1 MTKIKN
7 KRYIGLPILLLFV
20 CAFTAF
26 GQGKINIEY
35 AETLLGAKN
44 EDGEPYRKLVGDV
57 VLRQGNTRIFGD
69 SVILYS
75 QKNITEVFGERVRVE
90 EGDSITVIGD
100 KLIYNG
106 NTRVAEMRDDV
117 IYRDPSMTLY
127 SDNLDYDLNLSMAY
141 YYAGGRLVDTVNV
154 LTSREGAYN
163 TITNMA
169 SFKDS
174 VVLVNPDY
182 TLESDTL
189 RYNTVSKVAYTLG
202 PTVITRNDG
211 TQLYAQAGSEYIT
224 TEKQSIFGLG
234 TIETESYVISG
245 DQLFFDELSQL
256 YRATAN
262 VEMVSKE
269 NDVVITGDSAIYRK
283 EVGITKIYGQAV
295 MRRPMQTDTL
305 YLSAD
310 TLVSLEDSIPERER
324 ILAYQDVRIY
334 RSDLQAL
341 SDSLSYHITD
351 SILYFYQDPIMWNGG
366 SQIVADSI
374 NVEIIGGQVKRMNT
388 AENSFVISQDTIR
401 NYNQVK
407 GRKMIAYFDQGSINQ
422 IDVNGNGE
430 SIYFAL
436 EGDTILVGMNKIIGS
451 DLKIAFTDD
460 QVSDIRVYVKPQ
472 ASFFPP
478 HEITDETKRLENF
491 SWRAS
496 ERPSKAQVIKR
507 TPLKKTSDEEPTPE
521 EQDQGDEGISSED
534 DDKRRKNSELP
545 LPKEN

>member
-1 MTKIKN
+1 MLKVKKIH
-7 KRYIGLPILLLFV
+7 YSTLPILMLFV
-20 CAFTAF
+20 CSFSAF
-26 GQGKINIEY
+26 GQGNINIEN
-35 AETLLGAKN
+35 ADTLVGSKN
-44 EDGEPYRKLVGDV
+44 EAGEPYRKLVGSV
-57 VLRQGNTRIFGD
+57 ILRQGNTRIFGD

-100 KLIYNG
+100 KLIYDG
-106 NTRVAEMRDDV
+106 NSRVAEMRNDV

-127 SDNLDYDLNLSMAY
+127 SDNLDYDLKASLAY
-141 YYAGGRLVDTVNV
+141 YYGGGRLVDTTNV
-154 LTSREGAYN
+154 LTSEEGSYN
-163 TITNMA
+163 TVTHMA

-189 RYNTVSKVAYTLG
+189 RYNTVTKVAYTMG

-211 TQLYAQAGSEYIT
+211 TQLYAKAGSEYIT
-224 TEKQSIFGLG
+224 TQKQSIFGLG

-245 DQLFFDELSQL
+245 DQLFFDEISQL

-269 NDVVITGDSAIYRK
+269 NNVIISGDSAIYRRDA
-283 EVGITKIYGQAV
+283 GITKVYGNAV
-295 MRRPMQTDTL
+295 MRKPMQFDTL

-310 TLVSLEDSIPERER
+310 TLVSLEDSIPQNER
-324 ILAYQDVRIY
+324 ILAYKDVRIY

-351 SILYFYQDPIMWNGG
+351 SVLYFFQDPIMWNGG

-374 NVEIIGGQVKRMNT
+374 NVEVIGGQVKKMNT
-388 AENSFVISQDTIR
+388 RENSLVISQDTIS
-401 NYNQVK
+401 NFNQVK
-407 GRKMIAYFDQGSINQ
+407 GRNMVAYFDQGNINR
-422 IDVNGNGE
+422 IDVTGNGE

-436 EGDTILVGMNKIIGS
+436 EQDTILVGMNKIIGS
-451 DLKIAFTDD
+451 DLKIEFTDN
-460 QVSDIRVYVKPQ
+460 QVSDIHVYVKPQ

-478 HEITDETKRLENF
+478 HEITQDAKKLKNF
-491 SWRAS
+491 RWRAT
-496 ERPSKAQVIKR
+496 ERPSKVQVVKR
-507 TPLKKTSDEEPTPE
+507 TPLEKSVEEKPDEEGP
-521 EQDQGDEGISSED
+521 GINKEDVKKVLSGSSNLSPQQL
-534 DDKRRKNSELP
+534 KR
-545 LPKEN
+545 